1 VHTIPDRGIAFTVG
15 NLTPVA
21 DFPECGG
28 SGGLAESDVK
38 VFHQEVITPAGPIKL
53 LDRIKGTFV
62 VYDAVLPTPDDFCLL
77 ATAPVIGSG
86 RGSFT
91 RTDNS
96 LTGVGPGINSF
107 GLQANAVLNL
117 TDGGRALFHVVGRLL
132 FDGVNVEVIVDD
144 VELKPIGH

>member
-62 VYDAVLPTPDDFCLL
+62 VYDAVLP
-77 ATAPVIGSG
+77 
-86 RGSFT
+86 R
-91 RTDNS
+91 RTTSASS
-96 LTGVGPGINSF
+96 LRPRSLG
-107 GLQANAVLNL
+107 
-117 TDGGRALFHVVGRLL
+117 VVG
-132 FDGVNVEVIVDD
+132 GVSQAEHCSTSSAGYSSMV
-144 VELKPIGH
+144 